1 MQGHYYKTW
10 ITFYDEE
17 DCLFWIS
24 RRIMLWSFI
33 AIRGGA
39 IHIDIKESGSST
51 PLQVV
56 LSLDLAQILIHFRL
70 RIPRADSTHPCMCA
84 KCQAFRGSI
93 ALMPPTQC
101 SVTALW
107 HDDRS
112 LCRVKCPECS
122 GRGGSGQT
130 LLVLYRN
137 DRQNFGRVS
146 RIPQRKASLELYFH
160 QTLE

>member
-1 MQGHYYKTW
+1 
-10 ITFYDEE
+10 
-17 DCLFWIS
+17 
-24 RRIMLWSFI
+24 
-33 AIRGGA
+33 
-39 IHIDIKESGSST
+39 
-51 PLQVV
+51 
-56 LSLDLAQILIHFRL
+56 
-70 RIPRADSTHPCMCA
+70 MCA

-137 DRQNFGRVS
+137 DRQNFDRVS
-146 RIPQRKASLELYFH
+146 RIPQRQASLELYFH
-160 QTLE
+160 QTLEYSDFSRRQPLSKSPELYLATQHWTINTSSSLHSRHALCHFMQRLGTATILDYIIQELSEIVSICV